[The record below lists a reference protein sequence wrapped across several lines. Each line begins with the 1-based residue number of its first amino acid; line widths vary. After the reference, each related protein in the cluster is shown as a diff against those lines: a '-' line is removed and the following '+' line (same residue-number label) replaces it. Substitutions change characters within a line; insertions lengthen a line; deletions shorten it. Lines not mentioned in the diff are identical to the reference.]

1 MSEVLPEKKNWTV
14 AQWSNIL
21 FSDESKFCISFGNQG
36 PRVWRK
42 GGEAHSPSCLK
53 SSVKFPQSVMIWD
66 AMSSAGVDPLCFL
79 KTKDTAPIYQ
89 EILDLG
95 MKSCVVISTLHL
107 RYHSVYM
114 LFILCFLVTESCRNR
129 CLSKSRDSNAVC
141 HCDTGCV
148 NEGTCCLDYKE
159 VCVEPSQRWMCSKFR
174 CGEERLLNSLCSCSE
189 DCVKVGDCCSN
200 YKSICEG
207 EKPWI
212 EEDCEDIR
220 TPQCP
225 AGFSKPPLL
234 LVSLDGFRA
243 GYMNTYSSLLPVIS
257 KLRKCGTSTP
267 YMRPAYPTKTF
278 PNHYTI
284 VTGLYPES
292 HGIVDNKMYDVTRN
306 ASFSLKA
313 VEKFNPAWYQG
324 EPVWL
329 TAMKNKLKTATF
341 FWPGSDVKVNGK
353 YPDFWVKNIPF
364 EKRVAKIFEWLH
376 LPEGERPD
384 FYTLYFEEP
393 DTAGHRYGPMS
404 SQVIEALLNV
414 DRVIGLLM
422 EGLKQRQLHK
432 CVNLV
437 LVSDHGMEEAS
448 CKKAVYVSEYLDNI
462 DDITVIQGPA
472 ARVRPRRL
480 PDEFFSF
487 DYEGLMKNLSCRKPD
502 QPMRPY
508 LKEHLPKRLHF
519 ANNIRIE
526 RAHLYM
532 QPGWQAALK
541 PSEIKYCRGST
552 GFHGSDN
559 IFKNMQAIFVGYGPG
574 INSKMTVPPFEN
586 IELYNLLCDLL
597 GIPPAPNNGTHG
609 SLNHLLKNPPHQ
621 PVYPAERSA
630 PSKCTPFSSSL
641 RDPLGCTCDSLTE
654 SLFFN
659 LFIDTNVKPVHLP
672 YGIPRVLQE
681 QSNHCILYHSAYVSG
696 YSRNIL
702 MPLWVSYSLNA
713 TAIPEFGCQMLKCST
728 SFSGF
733 CYPRYYQKSR
743 SLLFMS
749 NVFVTDIW
757 NRFHNVLL
765 VKYSQELNGVNV
777 VSGPIFDNDF
787 DGNYDFMN
795 KGTPNGAPIP
805 THFFVILTS
814 CYNSSLHVRQCD
826 GPLDAVSFVFPH
838 RPDHLETCHN
848 GSDYSWLQ
856 DWVQLH
862 VARIRDIELLTGL
875 SFYHDRISVA
885 EMLQLKT
892 TLKTF

>member
-1 MSEVLPEKKNWTV
+1 MVH
-14 AQWSNIL
+14 IL
-21 FSDESKFCISFGNQG
+21 HKQYLL
-36 PRVWRK
+36 
-42 GGEAHSPSCLK
+42 SP
-53 SSVKFPQSVMIWD
+53 FN
-66 AMSSAGVDPLCFL
+66 PLCHDFWCH
-79 KTKDTAPIYQ
+79 
-89 EILDLG
+89 ELG
-95 MKSCVVISTLHL
+95 NEACVIIST
-107 RYHSVYM
+107 YHSVYM
-114 LFILCFLVTESCRNR
+114 LFILCFLVTNSCRNR

-141 HCDTGCV
+141 HCDTACV
-148 NEGTCCLDYKE
+148 NEGTCCLDYEE
-159 VCVEPSQRWMCSKFR
+159 VCVEPSQRWTCSKFR

-189 DCVKVGDCCSN
+189 DCVKLGDCCSN
-200 YKSICEG
+200 YKSICKG
-207 EKPWI
+207 EKPWL

-225 AGFSKPPLL
+225 AGFSEPPLL
-234 LVSLDGFRA
+234 LVSLDGFKA
-243 GYMNTYSSLLPVIS
+243 GYMEAYSSLLPVIN

-306 ASFSLKA
+306 ASFSLKID
-313 VEKFNPAWYQG
+313 EKFNPAWYQG

-341 FWPGSDVKVNGK
+341 FWPGSDVKVNGHF
-353 YPDFWVKNIPF
+353 PDYWVKNIPF
-364 EKRVAKIFEWLH
+364 EKRVAKIFEWLY

-393 DTAGHRYGPMS
+393 DSAGHRHGPMS

-414 DRVIGLLM
+414 DRLLGM
-422 EGLKQRQLHK
+422 LMDGLKERQLHR

-448 CKKAVYVSEYLDNI
+448 CKKAAYVSDYLENI

-472 ARVRPRRL
+472 ARIRPKRL

-487 DYEGLMKNLSCRKPD
+487 DYEGLVKNLSCREPD

-519 ANNIRIE
+519 ASNIRIE

-541 PSEIKYCRGST
+541 PNEIKYCRG

-559 IFKNMQAIFVGYGPG
+559 VFKNMKAIFIGYGPG
-574 INSKMTVPPFEN
+574 IHSKTNVLPFEN
-586 IELYNLLCDLL
+586 IEVYNLLCDLL

-621 PVYPAERSA
+621 PVYPAEHSA
-630 PSKCTPFSSSL
+630 PSTCTPVSGFL
-641 RDPLGCTCDSLTE
+641 QDPRGCTCDSLTE
-654 SLFFN
+654 AEVSTFKSQVT
-659 LFIDTNVKPVHLP
+659 FIYIALLTIQIEKVADSNVKPVHLP

-681 QSNHCILYHSAYVSG
+681 QSDYCILHHTAYISG

-713 TAIPEFGCQMLKCST
+713 TVRLVSVQPSADTCVRADVRVQASARQSCSFYKNNSTLTFGLLHPPNLSCLIIV
-728 SFSGF
+728 
-733 CYPRYYQKSR
+733 
-743 SLLFMS
+743 SLLFVS

-757 NRFHNVLL
+757 NHFHDVLL
-765 VKYSQELNGVNV
+765 LKYSQKLNGVNV

-787 DGNYDFMN
+787 DGNYDVMN

-814 CYNSSLHVRQCD
+814 CKNSSLPIRQCD
-826 GPLDAVSFVFPH
+826 GPLDAVSFVLPH
-838 RPDHLETCHN
+838 RADRLETCH
-848 GSDYSWLQ
+848 GAGG
-856 DWVQLH
+856 
-862 VARIRDIELLTGL
+862 ARRDPGHLVG
-875 SFYHDRISVA
+875 
-885 EMLQLKT
+885 
-892 TLKTF
+892 

>member
-1 MSEVLPEKKNWTV
+1 ACIYLTKSLIYFKIYFI
-14 AQWSNIL
+14 SL
-21 FSDESKFCISFGNQG
+21 F
-36 PRVWRK
+36 
-42 GGEAHSPSCLK
+42 
-53 SSVKFPQSVMIWD
+53 
-66 AMSSAGVDPLCFL
+66 
-79 KTKDTAPIYQ
+79 
-89 EILDLG
+89 
-95 MKSCVVISTLHL
+95 ISTTRILSFL
-107 RYHSVYM
+107 PTSISAL
-114 LFILCFLVTESCRNR
+114 LFISVT
-129 CLSKSRDSNAVC
+129 
-141 HCDTGCV
+141 HCVQG
-148 NEGTCCLDYKE
+148 
-159 VCVEPSQRWMCSKFR
+159 QRWTCSKFR

-225 AGFSKPPLL
+225 SGFSKPPLL

-243 GYMNTYSSLLPVIS
+243 GYMKAYSSQLPVIS

-306 ASFSLKA
+306 ASFSLRA
-313 VEKFNPAWYQG
+313 DEKFNPAWYQG
-324 EPVWL
+324 EPVSIC
-329 TAMKNKLKTATF
+329 THMKLKNQSIFCSVVKHSKSKDILSFSF
-341 FWPGSDVKVNGK
+341 FR
-353 YPDFWVKNIPF
+353 NIPF
-364 EKRVAKIFEWLH
+364 EKRVAKIFEWLN
-376 LPEGERPD
+376 LPKGERPE

-393 DTAGHRYGPMS
+393 DVAGHRYGPMS
-404 SQVIEALLNV
+404 SQYMNCLGELFLKHCGIWLILNV
-414 DRVIGLLM
+414 SVLI
-422 EGLKQRQLHK
+422 
-432 CVNLV
+432 CV
-437 LVSDHGMEEAS
+437 SKHAGMEEAS
-448 CKKAVYVSEYLDNI
+448 CKKAAYVSDYLDNI

-472 ARVRPRRL
+472 ARVQPKRL

-487 DYEGLMKNLSCRKPD
+487 DYEGLVKNLSCREPD

-526 RAHLYM
+526 SAHLYM
-532 QPGWQAALK
+532 QPGWQAAL
-541 PSEIKYCRGST
+541 EMKYCSG

-559 IFKNMQAIFVGYGPG
+559 VFKNMQAIFIGYGPG
-574 INSKMTVPPFEN
+574 INSKTTVPPFEN
-586 IELYNLLCDLL
+586 IEVYNLLCDLL

-609 SLNHLLKNPPHQ
+609 SLNHLLKNSPHQ

-630 PSKCTPFSSSL
+630 PSTCTPFNGSL
-641 RDPLGCTCDSLTE
+641 RDPRGCTCDSLTE
-654 SLFFN
+654 AEVNSLN
-659 LFIDTNVKPVHLP
+659 QRLIDSNSNSNVKPVHLP

-681 QSNHCILYHSAYVSG
+681 QSDHCILHHSAYVSG

-713 TAIPEFGCQMLKCST
+713 TVSVQPSEDTCVRADVRVQASARQSCSFYKSNSTLTFGLLHPPNFSPTGTEPDSLIT
-728 SFSGF
+728 SNMVPMFPAF
-733 CYPRYYQKSR
+733 K
-743 SLLFMS
+743 
-749 NVFVTDIW
+749 DIW
-757 NRFHNVLL
+757 NRFHKVLL
-765 VKYSQELNGVNV
+765 VRYSQELNGVNV

-787 DGNYDFMN
+787 DGNYDLMN
-795 KGTPNGAPIP
+795 KGTPNEAPIP

-814 CYNSSLHVRQCD
+814 CKNSSLPVQQCD
-826 GPLDAVSFVFPH
+826 GPLDAVSFVLPH
-838 RPDHLETCHN
+838 RPDRLETCHVSPEN
-848 GSDYSWLQ
+848 RLTS

-875 SFYHDRISVA
+875 SFYHDRISVT

>member
-1 MSEVLPEKKNWTV
+1 MSEHAANLLGT
-14 AQWSNIL
+14 AQR
-21 FSDESKFCISFGNQG
+21 SK
-36 PRVWRK
+36 RT
-42 GGEAHSPSCLK
+42 
-53 SSVKFPQSVMIWD
+53 QS
-66 AMSSAGVDPLCFL
+66 AT
-79 KTKDTAPIYQ
+79 KTKSRYLK
-89 EILDLG
+89 ILCAVLLLG
-95 MKSCVVISTLHL
+95 LLALILTVI
-107 RYHSVYM
+107 
-114 LFILCFLVTESCRNR
+114 FILKLRCSDKVTNSCRNR

-141 HCDTGCV
+141 HCDTACV
-148 NEGTCCLDYKE
+148 NEGTCCLDYEE
-159 VCVEPSQRWMCSKFR
+159 VCVEPSQRWTCSKFR
-174 CGEERLLNSLCSCSE
+174 CSEERLQNSLCSCSE
-189 DCVKVGDCCSN
+189 DCVKLGDCCSN
-200 YKSICEG
+200 YKSICKG
-207 EKPWI
+207 EKPWL

-225 AGFSKPPLL
+225 AGFSEPPLL

-243 GYMNTYSSLLPVIS
+243 GYMEAYSSLLPVIN

-306 ASFSLKA
+306 ASFSLKID
-313 VEKFNPAWYQG
+313 EKFNPAWYQG

-341 FWPGSDVKVNGK
+341 FWPGSDVKVNGHF
-353 YPDFWVKNIPF
+353 PDYWVKNIPF

-393 DTAGHRYGPMS
+393 DSAGHRHGPMS

-414 DRVIGLLM
+414 DRLLGMLMDGL
-422 EGLKQRQLHK
+422 EERQLHR

-448 CKKAVYVSEYLDNI
+448 CKKAAYVSDYLENI

-472 ARVRPRRL
+472 ARVRPKRL
-480 PDEFFSF
+480 PDEFFSCK
-487 DYEGLMKNLSCRKPD
+487 EPD

-519 ANNIRIE
+519 ASNIRIE

-532 QPGWQAALK
+532 QPGCK
-541 PSEIKYCRGST
+541 PNEIKYCRG

-559 IFKNMQAIFVGYGPG
+559 VFKNMQAIFIGYGPG
-574 INSKMTVPPFEN
+574 IHSKTNVLPFEN
-586 IELYNLLCDLL
+586 IEVYNLLCDLL

-621 PVYPAERSA
+621 PVYPAEHSA
-630 PSKCTPFSSSL
+630 PSTCTPVSGFL
-641 RDPLGCTCDSLTE
+641 QDPRGCTCDSLTE
-654 SLFFN
+654 AEVSTFKSQVT
-659 LFIDTNVKPVHLP
+659 FIYIALLTIQIASK
-672 YGIPRVLQE
+672 Q
-681 QSNHCILYHSAYVSG
+681 LYS
-696 YSRNIL
+696 I
-702 MPLWVSYSLNA
+702 
-713 TAIPEFGCQMLKCST
+713 
-728 SFSGF
+728 
-733 CYPRYYQKSR
+733 KSENS
-743 SLLFMS
+743 SLLFVS

-757 NRFHNVLL
+757 NHFHDVLL
-765 VKYSQELNGVNV
+765 LKYSQKLNGVNV

-787 DGNYDFMN
+787 DGNYDFLN

-814 CYNSSLHVRQCD
+814 CKNSSLPIRQCD
-826 GPLDAVSFVFPH
+826 GPLDAVSFVLPH
-838 RPDHLETCHN
+838 RADHLETCHN

-856 DWVQLH
+856 DWVQFH
-862 VARIRDIELLTGL
+862 VTRIRDVELLTGL

-885 EMLQLKT
+885 ETLQLKT

>member
-1 MSEVLPEKKNWTV
+1 MDSAKREEHMSEHAANLLGT
-14 AQWSNIL
+14 AQR
-21 FSDESKFCISFGNQG
+21 SK
-36 PRVWRK
+36 RT
-42 GGEAHSPSCLK
+42 
-53 SSVKFPQSVMIWD
+53 QS
-66 AMSSAGVDPLCFL
+66 AT
-79 KTKDTAPIYQ
+79 KTKSRYLK
-89 EILDLG
+89 ILCAVLLLG
-95 MKSCVVISTLHL
+95 LLALILTVI
-107 RYHSVYM
+107 
-114 LFILCFLVTESCRNR
+114 FILKLRCSDKVTNSCRNR

-141 HCDTGCV
+141 HCDTACV
-148 NEGTCCLDYKE
+148 NEGTCCLDYEE
-159 VCVEPSQRWMCSKFR
+159 VCVEPSQRWTCSKFR
-174 CGEERLLNSLCSCSE
+174 CSEERLQNSLCSCSE
-189 DCVKVGDCCSN
+189 DCVKLGDCCSN
-200 YKSICEG
+200 YKSICKG
-207 EKPWI
+207 EKPWL

-225 AGFSKPPLL
+225 AGFSEPPLL

-243 GYMNTYSSLLPVIS
+243 GYMEAYSSLLPVIN

-306 ASFSLKA
+306 ASFSLKID
-313 VEKFNPAWYQG
+313 EKFNPAWYQG

-341 FWPGSDVKVNGK
+341 FWPGSDVKVNGHF
-353 YPDFWVKNIPF
+353 PDYWVKYDRNIPF

-393 DTAGHRYGPMS
+393 DSAGHRHGPMS

-414 DRVIGLLM
+414 DRLLGMLMDGL
-422 EGLKQRQLHK
+422 EERQLHR

-448 CKKAVYVSEYLDNI
+448 CKKAAYVSDYLENI

-472 ARVRPRRL
+472 ARVRPKRL

-487 DYEGLMKNLSCRKPD
+487 DYESLVKNLSCREPD

-519 ANNIRIE
+519 ASNIRIE

-541 PSEIKYCRGST
+541 PNEIKYCRG

-559 IFKNMQAIFVGYGPG
+559 VFKNMQAIFIGYGPG
-574 INSKMTVPPFEN
+574 IHSKTNVLPFEN
-586 IELYNLLCDLL
+586 IEVYNLLCDLL

-621 PVYPAERSA
+621 PVYPAEHSA
-630 PSKCTPFSSSL
+630 PSTCTPVSGFL
-641 RDPLGCTCDSLTE
+641 QDPRGCTCDSLTE
-654 SLFFN
+654 AEVMFFFYLVKLVFQHRLDCCHQSAIVSPLEQIVQPSADICVRADVRVQASARQSCSFYKNNSTLTFGLLHPPNFSPTGTEPDSL
-659 LFIDTNVKPVHLP
+659 IT
-672 YGIPRVLQE
+672 
-681 QSNHCILYHSAYVSG
+681 SNMVPMFPA
-696 YSRNIL
+696 
-702 MPLWVSYSLNA
+702 
-713 TAIPEFGCQMLKCST
+713 FK
-728 SFSGF
+728 
-733 CYPRYYQKSR
+733 
-743 SLLFMS
+743 
-749 NVFVTDIW
+749 DIW
-757 NRFHNVLL
+757 NHFHDVLL
-765 VKYSQELNGVNV
+765 LKYSQKLNGVNV

-787 DGNYDFMN
+787 DGNYDFLN

-814 CYNSSLHVRQCD
+814 CKNSSLPIRQCD
-826 GPLDAVSFVFPH
+826 GPLDAVSFVLPH
-838 RPDHLETCHN
+838 RADHLETCHN

-856 DWVQLH
+856 DWVQFH
-862 VARIRDIELLTGL
+862 VTRIRDVELLTGL

-885 EMLQLKT
+885 ETLQLKT

>member
-1 MSEVLPEKKNWTV
+1 HAV
-14 AQWSNIL
+14 
-21 FSDESKFCISFGNQG
+21 
-36 PRVWRK
+36 
-42 GGEAHSPSCLK
+42 
-53 SSVKFPQSVMIWD
+53 
-66 AMSSAGVDPLCFL
+66 LCFVSLANQL
-79 KTKDTAPIYQ
+79 KIKLY
-89 EILDLG
+89 
-95 MKSCVVISTLHL
+95 S
-107 RYHSVYM
+107 Y
-114 LFILCFLVTESCRNR
+114 
-129 CLSKSRDSNAVC
+129 
-141 HCDTGCV
+141 
-148 NEGTCCLDYKE
+148 
-159 VCVEPSQRWMCSKFR
+159 
-174 CGEERLLNSLCSCSE
+174 EERLLNSLCSCSE

-200 YKSICEG
+200 YKSTCKGTRHALLCI
-207 EKPWI
+207 PFS
-212 EEDCEDIR
+212 

-225 AGFSKPPLL
+225 VGFSKPPLL

-243 GYMNTYSSLLPVIS
+243 GYMEAYSSLLPVIN

-267 YMRPAYPTKTF
+267 FMRPAYPTKTF

-313 VEKFNPAWYQG
+313 DEKFNPAWYQG

-341 FWPGSDVKVNGK
+341 FWPGSDVKVNGHF
-353 YPDFWVKNIPF
+353 PDYWVKNIPF

-384 FYTLYFEEP
+384 FYTLYLEEP
-393 DTAGHRYGPMS
+393 DYAGHRHGPMS
-404 SQVIEALLNV
+404 TQVIEALLNV
-414 DRVIGLLM
+414 DRLLGMLM
-422 EGLKQRQLHK
+422 EGLKERQLHR

-448 CKKAVYVSEYLDNI
+448 CKKAVFVSDYLENI

-472 ARVRPRRL
+472 ARVRPKRL

-487 DYEGLMKNLSCRKPD
+487 DYEGLVKNLSCREPD

-519 ANNIRIE
+519 ASNIRIE

-532 QPGWQAALK
+532 QPGWQA
-541 PSEIKYCRGST
+541 PNEIKYCSG

-559 IFKNMQAIFVGYGPG
+559 VFKNMQAIFIGYGPG
-574 INSKMTVPPFEN
+574 IHSKTNVLPFEN
-586 IELYNLLCDLL
+586 IEIYNLLCDLL

-630 PSKCTPFSSSL
+630 LSTCTPVSSL
-641 RDPLGCTCDSLTE
+641 LPDPRGCTCDSLTE
-654 SLFFN
+654 AEVNRLN
-659 LFIDTNVKPVHLP
+659 QRLIDSNSNSNVKPVHLP

-681 QSNHCILYHSAYVSG
+681 QSDYCILHHTAYISG

-702 MPLWVSYSLNA
+702 MPLWVSYSLNVSVQPSA
-713 TAIPEFGCQMLKCST
+713 DSCVRADVRVQPGARQSCSIYKNNSTLTFGLLHPPHFSPTGTEPDSLIT
-728 SFSGF
+728 SNMVPMFPAF
-733 CYPRYYQKSR
+733 K
-743 SLLFMS
+743 
-749 NVFVTDIW
+749 DIW
-757 NRFHNVLL
+757 NHFHDVLL
-765 VKYSQELNGVNV
+765 LKYSQKLNGVNV

-795 KGTPNGAPIP
+795 KETPAPIP

-814 CYNSSLHVRQCD
+814 CKNSSLPIRQCD
-826 GPLDAVSFVFPH
+826 GPLDAVSFVLPH
-838 RPDHLETCHN
+838 RADLLETCH
-848 GSDYSWLQ
+848 
-856 DWVQLH
+856 DWVQFH
-862 VARIRDIELLTGL
+862 VTRIRDVELLTGL

-885 EMLQLKT
+885 ETLQLKT
-892 TLKTF
+892 TLKIF

>member
-1 MSEVLPEKKNWTV
+1 MSEHAANLLGT
-14 AQWSNIL
+14 AQR
-21 FSDESKFCISFGNQG
+21 SK
-36 PRVWRK
+36 RT
-42 GGEAHSPSCLK
+42 
-53 SSVKFPQSVMIWD
+53 QS
-66 AMSSAGVDPLCFL
+66 AT
-79 KTKDTAPIYQ
+79 KTKSRYLK
-89 EILDLG
+89 ILCAVLLLG
-95 MKSCVVISTLHL
+95 LLALILTVI
-107 RYHSVYM
+107 
-114 LFILCFLVTESCRNR
+114 FILKLRCSDKVTNSCRNR

-141 HCDTGCV
+141 HCDTACV
-148 NEGTCCLDYKE
+148 NEGTCCLDYEE
-159 VCVEPSQRWMCSKFR
+159 VCVEPSQRWTCSKFR
-174 CGEERLLNSLCSCSE
+174 CSEERLQNSLCSCSE
-189 DCVKVGDCCSN
+189 DCVKLGDCCSN
-200 YKSICEG
+200 YKSICKG
-207 EKPWI
+207 EKPWL

-225 AGFSKPPLL
+225 AGFSEPPLL

-243 GYMNTYSSLLPVIS
+243 GYMEAYSSLLPVIN

-306 ASFSLKA
+306 ASFSLKID
-313 VEKFNPAWYQG
+313 EKFNPAWYQG

-341 FWPGSDVKVNGK
+341 FWPGSDVKVNGHF
-353 YPDFWVKNIPF
+353 PDYWVKNIPF

-384 FYTLYFEEP
+384 FYTLYLEEP
-393 DTAGHRYGPMS
+393 DSAGHRHGPMS

-414 DRVIGLLM
+414 DRLLGMLMDGL
-422 EGLKQRQLHK
+422 EERQLHR

-448 CKKAVYVSEYLDNI
+448 CKKAAYVSDYLENI

-472 ARVRPRRL
+472 ARVRPKRL

-487 DYEGLMKNLSCRKPD
+487 DYESLVKNLSCREPD

-519 ANNIRIE
+519 ASNIRIE

-541 PSEIKYCRGST
+541 PNEIKYCRG

-559 IFKNMQAIFVGYGPG
+559 VFKNMQAIFIGYGPG
-574 INSKMTVPPFEN
+574 IHSKTNVLPFEN
-586 IELYNLLCDLL
+586 IEVYNLLCDLL

-621 PVYPAERSA
+621 PVYPAEHSA
-630 PSKCTPFSSSL
+630 PSTCTPVSGFL
-641 RDPLGCTCDSLTE
+641 QDPRGCTCDSLTE
-654 SLFFN
+654 AEVSTFKSQVT
-659 LFIDTNVKPVHLP
+659 FIYIALLTIQIAQFIIEFSDVIIQLT
-672 YGIPRVLQE
+672 QF
-681 QSNHCILYHSAYVSG
+681 
-696 YSRNIL
+696 
-702 MPLWVSYSLNA
+702 SLNSISDICVRA
-713 TAIPEFGCQMLKCST
+713 DVRVQASARQSCSFYKNNSTLTFGLLHPPSE
-728 SFSGF
+728 SNRIS
-733 CYPRYYQKSR
+733 
-743 SLLFMS
+743 SLLFVS

-757 NRFHNVLL
+757 NHFHDVLL
-765 VKYSQELNGVNV
+765 LKYSQKLNGVNV

-787 DGNYDFMN
+787 DGNYDFLN

-814 CYNSSLHVRQCD
+814 CKNSSLPIRQCD
-826 GPLDAVSFVFPH
+826 GPLDAVSFVLPH
-838 RPDHLETCHN
+838 RADHLETCHN

-856 DWVQLH
+856 DWVQFH
-862 VARIRDIELLTGL
+862 VTRIRDVELLTGL

-885 EMLQLKT
+885 ETLQLKT

>member
-1 MSEVLPEKKNWTV
+1 MCGMVGNCFGELHHWT
-14 AQWSNIL
+14 
-21 FSDESKFCISFGNQG
+21 
-36 PRVWRK
+36 
-42 GGEAHSPSCLK
+42 
-53 SSVKFPQSVMIWD
+53 
-66 AMSSAGVDPLCFL
+66 
-79 KTKDTAPIYQ
+79 
-89 EILDLG
+89 
-95 MKSCVVISTLHL
+95 
-107 RYHSVYM
+107 
-114 LFILCFLVTESCRNR
+114 
-129 CLSKSRDSNAVC
+129 
-141 HCDTGCV
+141 
-148 NEGTCCLDYKE
+148 
-159 VCVEPSQRWMCSKFR
+159 CSKFR
-174 CGEERLLNSLCSCSE
+174 CSEERLLNSLCSCSE

-200 YKSICEG
+200 YKSTCKG
-207 EKPWI
+207 EKPWL

-225 AGFSKPPLL
+225 VGFSKPPLL

-243 GYMNTYSSLLPVIS
+243 GYMEAYSSLLPVIN

-267 YMRPAYPTKTF
+267 FMRPAYPTKTF

-313 VEKFNPAWYQG
+313 DEKFNPAWYQG

-341 FWPGSDVKVNGK
+341 FWPGSDVKVNGHF
-353 YPDFWVKNIPF
+353 PDYWVKYD
-364 EKRVAKIFEWLH
+364 
-376 LPEGERPD
+376 RPD
-384 FYTLYFEEP
+384 FYTLYLEEP
-393 DTAGHRYGPMS
+393 DYAGHRHGPMS
-404 SQVIEALLNV
+404 TQVIEALLNV
-414 DRVIGLLM
+414 DRLLGMLM
-422 EGLKQRQLHK
+422 EGLKERQLHR

-448 CKKAVYVSEYLDNI
+448 CKKAVFVSDYLENI

-472 ARVRPRRL
+472 ARVRPKRL

-487 DYEGLMKNLSCRKPD
+487 DYEGLVKNLSCREPD

-519 ANNIRIE
+519 ASNIRIE

-532 QPGWQAALK
+532 QPGWQA
-541 PSEIKYCRGST
+541 PNEIKYCSG

-559 IFKNMQAIFVGYGPG
+559 VFKNMQAIFIGYGPG
-574 INSKMTVPPFEN
+574 IHSKTNVLPFEN
-586 IELYNLLCDLL
+586 IEIYNLLCDLL

-630 PSKCTPFSSSL
+630 LSTCTPVSSL
-641 RDPLGCTCDSLTE
+641 LPDPRGCTCDSLTE
-654 SLFFN
+654 AEMNQRLFQQSQ
-659 LFIDTNVKPVHLP
+659 IPVHLP

-681 QSNHCILYHSAYVSG
+681 QSDYCILHHTAYISG

-713 TAIPEFGCQMLKCST
+713 TVRLPSADSCVRADVRVQPGARQSCSIYKNNST
-728 SFSGF
+728 LTFVLS
-733 CYPRYYQKSR
+733 CLIIV

-749 NVFVTDIW
+749 DVFVTDIW
-757 NRFHNVLL
+757 NHFHDVLL
-765 VKYSQELNGVNV
+765 LKYSQKLNGVNV

-795 KGTPNGAPIP
+795 KETPNRAPIP

-814 CYNSSLHVRQCD
+814 CKNSSLPIRQCD
-826 GPLDAVSFVFPH
+826 GPLDAVSFVLPH
-838 RPDHLETCHN
+838 RADLLETCHN

-856 DWVQLH
+856 DWVQFH
-862 VARIRDIELLTGL
+862 VTRIRDVELLTGL

-885 EMLQLKT
+885 ETLQLKT
-892 TLKTF
+892 TLKIF

>member
-1 MSEVLPEKKNWTV
+1 MLLELLQPADVKNKPL
-14 AQWSNIL
+14 QQCSSSPIL
-21 FSDESKFCISFGNQG
+21 QENHGLGN
-36 PRVWRK
+36 
-42 GGEAHSPSCLK
+42 
-53 SSVKFPQSVMIWD
+53 
-66 AMSSAGVDPLCFL
+66 
-79 KTKDTAPIYQ
+79 TA
-89 EILDLG
+89 
-95 MKSCVVISTLHL
+95 VV
-107 RYHSVYM
+107 
-114 LFILCFLVTESCRNR
+114 CRNR
-129 CLSKSRDSNAVC
+129 CLSKSRDSSAVC
-141 HCDTGCV
+141 HCDAACV
-148 NEGTCCLDYKE
+148 NEGACCLDYEE
-159 VCVEPSQRWMCSKFR
+159 VCVEPSQHWTCSKFR
-174 CGEERLLNSLCSCSE
+174 CSEERLLNSLCSCSE

-200 YKSICEG
+200 YKSTCKG
-207 EKPWI
+207 EKPWL

-225 AGFSKPPLL
+225 VGFSKPPLL

-243 GYMNTYSSLLPVIS
+243 GYMEAYSSLLPVIN

-313 VEKFNPAWYQG
+313 DEKFNPAWYQG

-341 FWPGSDVKVNGK
+341 FWPGSDVKVNGHF
-353 YPDFWVKNIPF
+353 PDYWVKNIPF

-384 FYTLYFEEP
+384 FYTLYLEEP
-393 DTAGHRYGPMS
+393 DYAGHRHGPMS
-404 SQVIEALLNV
+404 TQVIEALLNV
-414 DRVIGLLM
+414 DRLLGMLM
-422 EGLKQRQLHK
+422 EGLKERQLHR

-448 CKKAVYVSEYLDNI
+448 CKKAVFVSDYLENI

-472 ARVRPRRL
+472 ARVRPKRL

-487 DYEGLMKNLSCRKPD
+487 DYEGLVKNLSCREPD

-519 ANNIRIE
+519 ASNIRIE

-541 PSEIKYCRGST
+541 PNEIKYCSG

-559 IFKNMQAIFVGYGPG
+559 VFKNMQAIFIGYGPG
-574 INSKMTVPPFEN
+574 IHSKTNVLPFEN
-586 IELYNLLCDLL
+586 IEIYNLLCDLL

-630 PSKCTPFSSSL
+630 PSTCTPVSSL
-641 RDPLGCTCDSLTE
+641 LPDPRGCTCDSLTE
-654 SLFFN
+654 AEVSTYKN
-659 LFIDTNVKPVHLP
+659 QVAFIYIPVHLP

-681 QSNHCILYHSAYVSG
+681 QSDYCILHHTAYISG

-713 TAIPEFGCQMLKCST
+713 TVRLVSVQPSADSCVRADVRVQPGARQSCSFYKNNSTLTFGLLHP
-728 SFSGF
+728 
-733 CYPRYYQKSR
+733 PRESNRIYLYLL

-749 NVFVTDIW
+749 DVFVTDIW
-757 NRFHNVLL
+757 NHFHDVLL
-765 VKYSQELNGVNV
+765 LKYSQKLNGVNV

-795 KGTPNGAPIP
+795 KETPNRAPIP

-814 CYNSSLHVRQCD
+814 CKNSSLPIRQCD
-826 GPLDAVSFVFPH
+826 GPLDAVSFVLPH
-838 RPDHLETCHN
+838 RADLLETCHN

-856 DWVQLH
+856 DWVQFH
-862 VARIRDIELLTGL
+862 VTRIRDVELLTGL

-885 EMLQLKT
+885 ETLQLKT
-892 TLKTF
+892 TLKIF

>member
-1 MSEVLPEKKNWTV
+1 MHTFAEP
-14 AQWSNIL
+14 A
-21 FSDESKFCISFGNQG
+21 
-36 PRVWRK
+36 
-42 GGEAHSPSCLK
+42 
-53 SSVKFPQSVMIWD
+53 
-66 AMSSAGVDPLCFL
+66 SSAAVFDLTVKAALHCKSVDSEEDCQGW
-79 KTKDTAPIYQ
+79 T
-89 EILDLG
+89 
-95 MKSCVVISTLHL
+95 
-107 RYHSVYM
+107 
-114 LFILCFLVTESCRNR
+114 
-129 CLSKSRDSNAVC
+129 
-141 HCDTGCV
+141 
-148 NEGTCCLDYKE
+148 
-159 VCVEPSQRWMCSKFR
+159 CSKFR
-174 CGEERLLNSLCSCSE
+174 CGEERLVNSLCSCSA
-189 DCVKVGDCCSN
+189 DCVKVGDCCFN
-200 YKSICEG
+200 YKSTCEG
-207 EKPWI
+207 AKTWL

-243 GYMNTYSSLLPVIS
+243 GYMKAYSSLLPVIS

-267 YMRPAYPTKTF
+267 YMQPAYPTKTF

-306 ASFSLKA
+306 ASFSLK
-313 VEKFNPAWYQG
+313 VDEKFNPSWYLG

-329 TAMKNKLKTATF
+329 TAMRNKLKTATC
-341 FWPGSDVKVNGK
+341 FWPGSDVKINGQYPNFWMK
-353 YPDFWVKNIPF
+353 YN
-364 EKRVAKIFEWLH
+364 
-376 LPEGERPD
+376 RPD

-393 DTAGHRYGPMS
+393 DASGHKYGPMS

-414 DRVIGLLM
+414 DRLIGLLM
-422 EGLKQRQLHK
+422 NSLKERQLHK

-448 CKKAVYVSEYLDNI
+448 CKKAAYVSDYLDNI

-472 ARVRPRRL
+472 ARIRPRRV

-487 DYEGLMKNLSCRKPD
+487 DYEGLVKNLSCKDPD

-519 ANNIRIE
+519 ANSIRIE

-532 QPGWQAALK
+532 QPQWQAALK
-541 PSEIKYCRGST
+541 PSEIKYCTG

-559 IFKNMQAIFVGYGPG
+559 VFKSMQAIFIGYGPG
-574 INSKMTVPPFEN
+574 IHYKTSVAPFEN
-586 IELYNLLCDLL
+586 IEVYNFLCDLL
-597 GIPPAPNNGTHG
+597 GVPPAPNNGTHG

-630 PSKCTPFSSSL
+630 PSTCLSVTL
-641 RDPLGCTCDSLTE
+641 RDPRDCTCDSLTE
-654 SLFFN
+654 VEVNQLNQRLIISN
-659 LFIDTNVKPVHLP
+659 SNSNIKPLHLP

-681 QSNHCILYHSAYVSG
+681 QSDYCVLQQSAYISG

-713 TAIPEFGCQMLKCST
+713 TVSIHPSADTCVRADLRVQASSRQSCSLYKNNSTLTFGLLHPPNFSPTGTEPDSLIT
-728 SFSGF
+728 SNMVPMFPAF
-733 CYPRYYQKSR
+733 K
-743 SLLFMS
+743 
-749 NVFVTDIW
+749 DIW
-757 NRFHNVLL
+757 NQFHNVLL

-795 KGTPNGAPIP
+795 KGSPNGPPIP

-814 CYNSSLHVRQCD
+814 CKNSSLPMRQCD
-826 GPLDAVSFVFPH
+826 GPLDAVSFILPH
-838 RPDHLETCHN
+838 RPDRLETCHN
-848 GSDYSWLQ
+848 GTDYSWLQ

-885 EMLQLKT
+885 ETLQLKT

>member
-1 MSEVLPEKKNWTV
+1 MSEHAANLLGT
-14 AQWSNIL
+14 AQR
-21 FSDESKFCISFGNQG
+21 SK
-36 PRVWRK
+36 RT
-42 GGEAHSPSCLK
+42 
-53 SSVKFPQSVMIWD
+53 QS
-66 AMSSAGVDPLCFL
+66 AT
-79 KTKDTAPIYQ
+79 KTKSRYLK
-89 EILDLG
+89 ILCAVLLLG
-95 MKSCVVISTLHL
+95 LLALILTVI
-107 RYHSVYM
+107 
-114 LFILCFLVTESCRNR
+114 FILKLRCSDKVTNSCRNR

-141 HCDTGCV
+141 HCDTACV
-148 NEGTCCLDYKE
+148 NEGTCCLDYEE
-159 VCVEPSQRWMCSKFR
+159 VCVEPSQRWTCSKFR
-174 CGEERLLNSLCSCSE
+174 CSEERLQNSLCSCSE
-189 DCVKVGDCCSN
+189 DCVKLGDCCSN
-200 YKSICEG
+200 YKSICKG
-207 EKPWI
+207 EKPWL

-225 AGFSKPPLL
+225 AGFSEPPLL

-243 GYMNTYSSLLPVIS
+243 GYMEAYSSLLPVIN

-306 ASFSLKA
+306 ASFSLKID
-313 VEKFNPAWYQG
+313 EKFNPAWYQG

-341 FWPGSDVKVNGK
+341 FWPGSDVKVNGHF
-353 YPDFWVKNIPF
+353 PDYWVKYD
-364 EKRVAKIFEWLH
+364 RVAKIFEWLH

-393 DTAGHRYGPMS
+393 DSAGHRHGPMS

-414 DRVIGLLM
+414 DRLLGMLMDGL
-422 EGLKQRQLHK
+422 EERQLHR

-448 CKKAVYVSEYLDNI
+448 CKKAAYVSDYLENI

-472 ARVRPRRL
+472 ARVRPKRL

-487 DYEGLMKNLSCRKPD
+487 DYESLVKNLSCREPD

-519 ANNIRIE
+519 ASNIRIE

-541 PSEIKYCRGST
+541 PNEIKYCRG

-559 IFKNMQAIFVGYGPG
+559 VFKNMQAIFIGYGPG
-574 INSKMTVPPFEN
+574 IHSKTNVLPFEN
-586 IELYNLLCDLL
+586 IEVYNLLCDLL

-621 PVYPAERSA
+621 PVYPAEHSA
-630 PSKCTPFSSSL
+630 PSTCTPVSGFL
-641 RDPLGCTCDSLTE
+641 QDPRGCTCDSLTE
-654 SLFFN
+654 AEVSTFKSQVTFIYIALLTIQIASKQLYSIKSENTLFPLIIDFLSSLFQTKVSVQPSAD
-659 LFIDTNVKPVHLP
+659 ICVRADV
-672 YGIPRVLQE
+672 RVQASAR
-681 QSNHCILYHSAYVSG
+681 QSCSFYKNNSTL
-696 YSRNIL
+696 
-702 MPLWVSYSLNA
+702 
-713 TAIPEFGCQMLKCST
+713 TFGLLHPPSE
-728 SFSGF
+728 SNRIS
-733 CYPRYYQKSR
+733 
-743 SLLFMS
+743 SLLFVS

-757 NRFHNVLL
+757 NHFHDVLL
-765 VKYSQELNGVNV
+765 LKYSQKLNGVNV

-787 DGNYDFMN
+787 DGNYDFLN
-795 KGTPNGAPIP
+795 KGTPLNASAFRNGAPIP

-814 CYNSSLHVRQCD
+814 CKNSSLPIRQCD
-826 GPLDAVSFVFPH
+826 GPLDAVSFVLPH
-838 RPDHLETCHN
+838 RADHLETCHN

-856 DWVQLH
+856 DWVQFH
-862 VARIRDIELLTGL
+862 VTRIRDVELLTGL

-885 EMLQLKT
+885 ETLQLKT

>member
-1 MSEVLPEKKNWTV
+1 MDSAKRDEHMSEHAANLLGT
-14 AQWSNIL
+14 AQR
-21 FSDESKFCISFGNQG
+21 SK
-36 PRVWRK
+36 RT
-42 GGEAHSPSCLK
+42 
-53 SSVKFPQSVMIWD
+53 QS
-66 AMSSAGVDPLCFL
+66 AT
-79 KTKDTAPIYQ
+79 KTKSRYLK
-89 EILDLG
+89 ILCAVLLLG
-95 MKSCVVISTLHL
+95 LLTLILTVI
-107 RYHSVYM
+107 
-114 LFILCFLVTESCRNR
+114 FILKLRCSDKVTDSCRNR
-129 CLSKSRDSNAVC
+129 CLSKSRDSSAVC
-141 HCDTGCV
+141 HCDAACV
-148 NEGTCCLDYKE
+148 NEGACCLDYEE
-159 VCVEPSQRWMCSKFR
+159 VCVEPSQHWTCSKFR
-174 CGEERLLNSLCSCSE
+174 CSEERLLNSLCSCSE

-200 YKSICEG
+200 YKSTCKG
-207 EKPWI
+207 EKPWL

-225 AGFSKPPLL
+225 VGFSKPPLL

-243 GYMNTYSSLLPVIS
+243 GYMEAYSSLLPVIN

-313 VEKFNPAWYQG
+313 DEKFNPAWYQG

-341 FWPGSDVKVNGK
+341 FWPGSDVKVNGHF
-353 YPDFWVKNIPF
+353 PDYWVKYDRNIPF

-384 FYTLYFEEP
+384 FYTLYLEEP
-393 DTAGHRYGPMS
+393 DYAGHRHGPMS
-404 SQVIEALLNV
+404 TQVIEALLNV
-414 DRVIGLLM
+414 DRLLGMLM
-422 EGLKQRQLHK
+422 EGLKERQLHR

-448 CKKAVYVSEYLDNI
+448 CKKAVFVSDYLENI

-472 ARVRPRRL
+472 ARVRPKRL

-487 DYEGLMKNLSCRKPD
+487 DYEGLVKNLSCREPD

-519 ANNIRIE
+519 ASNIRIE

-541 PSEIKYCRGST
+541 PNEIKYCSG

-559 IFKNMQAIFVGYGPG
+559 VFKNMQAIFIGYGPG
-574 INSKMTVPPFEN
+574 IHSKTNVLPFEN
-586 IELYNLLCDLL
+586 IEIYNLLCDLL

-630 PSKCTPFSSSL
+630 PSTCTPVSSL
-641 RDPLGCTCDSLTE
+641 LPDPRGCTCDSLTE
-654 SLFFN
+654 AEVNRLN
-659 LFIDTNVKPVHLP
+659 QRLIDSNSNSNVKPVHLP

-681 QSNHCILYHSAYVSG
+681 QSDYCILHHTAYISG

-713 TAIPEFGCQMLKCST
+713 TVSVQPSADSCVRADVRVQPGARQSCSFYKNNSTLTFGLLHPPHFSPTGTEPDSLIT
-728 SFSGF
+728 SNMVPMFPAF
-733 CYPRYYQKSR
+733 K
-743 SLLFMS
+743 
-749 NVFVTDIW
+749 DIW
-757 NRFHNVLL
+757 NHFHDVLL
-765 VKYSQELNGVNV
+765 LKYSQKLNGVNV

-795 KGTPNGAPIP
+795 KETPNRAPIP

-814 CYNSSLHVRQCD
+814 CKNSSLPIRQCD
-826 GPLDAVSFVFPH
+826 GPLDAVSFVLPH
-838 RPDHLETCHN
+838 RADLLETCHN

-856 DWVQLH
+856 DWVQFH
-862 VARIRDIELLTGL
+862 VTRIRDVELLTGL

-885 EMLQLKT
+885 ETLQLKT
-892 TLKTF
+892 TLKIF

>member
-1 MSEVLPEKKNWTV
+1 MDPAKRDEHMSEHAANLLGTGQRSKP
-14 AQWSNIL
+14 AQNVTKTRSRCLKIL
-21 FSDESKFCISFGNQG
+21 FA
-36 PRVWRK
+36 VLLL
-42 GGEAHSPSCLK
+42 ALL
-53 SSVKFPQSVMIWD
+53 
-66 AMSSAGVDPLCFL
+66 AL
-79 KTKDTAPIYQ
+79 
-89 EILDLG
+89 ILT
-95 MKSCVVISTLHL
+95 II
-107 RYHSVYM
+107 
-114 LFILCFLVTESCRNR
+114 FILKLRCSAKVTDHCKNR
-129 CLSKSRDSNAVC
+129 CMSKSRDANAAC
-141 HCDTGCV
+141 HCDAACV
-148 NEGTCCLDYKE
+148 NEGSCCWDYEE
-159 VCVEPSQRWMCSKFR
+159 VCVEPSRRWTCSKFR
-174 CGEERLLNSLCSCSE
+174 CDEERSVNSLCSCSA
-189 DCVKVGDCCSN
+189 DCVRVGDCCSN
-200 YKSICEG
+200 YKSTCEG
-207 EKPWI
+207 EKTWL

-243 GYMNTYSSLLPVIS
+243 GYMKAYNSLLPVIS
-257 KLRKCGTSTP
+257 KLKKCGTSTP
-267 YMRPAYPTKTF
+267 YMRPVYPTKTF

-306 ASFSLKA
+306 ASFSLRGD
-313 VEKFNPAWYQG
+313 EKFNPAWYLG

-329 TAMKNKLKTATF
+329 TAMRNKLKTATY

-353 YPDFWVKNIPF
+353 YPNFWVKYDRNIPF
-364 EKRVAKIFEWLH
+364 EQRMAKIFEWLH

-393 DTAGHRYGPMS
+393 DAAGHRYGPMS

-414 DRVIGLLM
+414 DRLIGMLM
-422 EGLKQRQLHK
+422 EGLKERQLDK

-448 CKKAVYVSEYLDNI
+448 CKKAAYVSNYLDNT

-487 DYEGLMKNLSCRKPD
+487 DYEGLVKNLSCREPD

-519 ANNIRIE
+519 ANSIRIE

-532 QPGWQAALK
+532 QPQWQAALK
-541 PSEIKYCRGST
+541 PSEIKYCSG

-559 IFKNMQAIFVGYGPG
+559 VFKNMQAIFIGYGPG
-574 INSKMTVPPFEN
+574 IHYKTTVAPFEN
-586 IELYNLLCDLL
+586 IEVYNLLCDLL
-597 GIPPAPNNGTHG
+597 GVPPAPNNGTHG
-609 SLNHLLKNPPHQ
+609 SLNHLLKKPPHQ

-630 PSKCTPFSSSL
+630 PSTCTPVSGTP
-641 RDPLGCTCDSLTE
+641 RDPLGCTCDSLSE
-654 SLFFN
+654 AEVNRLDQRLINSN
-659 LFIDTNVKPVHLP
+659 SNSNVKPVHLP
-672 YGIPRVLQE
+672 YGLPRVLQD
-681 QSNHCILYHSAYVSG
+681 QSDHCILQHSAYISG
-696 YSRNIL
+696 YSRDIL
-702 MPLWVSYSLNA
+702 MPLWVSYALNA
-713 TAIPEFGCQMLKCST
+713 TVSVRPSADTCMHADVRVQASARQSCSFYKNSSTLTFGLLHPPNFSPMGTEPDSFIT
-728 SFSGF
+728 SNMVPMFPAF
-733 CYPRYYQKSR
+733 K
-743 SLLFMS
+743 
-749 NVFVTDIW
+749 DIW
-757 NRFHNVLL
+757 NHFHNVLM

-777 VSGPIFDNDF
+777 VSGPIFDNDY
-787 DGNYDFMN
+787 DGNYDLMN
-795 KGTPNGAPIP
+795 KGTPNGPPIP

-814 CYNSSLHVRQCD
+814 CKNSSFAIRDCD
-826 GPLDAVSFVFPH
+826 GPLDAVSFIFRH

-848 GSDYSWLQ
+848 GTDYSWLQ

-885 EMLQLKT
+885 ETLQLKT
-892 TLKTF
+892 TLKAF